1 MIAYLEG
8 KLAHKETHLAVLDV
22 NGVGYSVRISLHTYE
37 KLPPLENKVK
47 LHTLLQ
53 IREDAH
59 TLYGFFDLNEKNVFE
74 WLISISGVGGNTAIT
89 LLSWLTPSE
98 IISAIRKNDVQTLKN
113 IKGIGL
119 KTAERIIV
127 ELRDKAGKADIK
139 DETPQG
145 KLREEAIQAL
155 MILGL
160 PRALVE
166 KQVDSIISAA
176 TEELKVEEIIKKVLK
191 K

>member
-8 KLAHKETHLAVLDV
+8 KLTHKETHTAIIDV
-22 NGVGYSVRISLHTYE
+22 NGIGYLVRISLHTYE
-37 KLPPLENKVK
+37 KLPALESKVK
-47 LHTLLQ
+47 LYTFLQ

-59 TLYGFFDLNEKNVFE
+59 TLYAFFDLNEKNVFE
-74 WLISISGVGGNTAIT
+74 WLIGISGVGGNTAIT
-89 LLSWLTPSE
+89 LLSWLTPNE
-98 IISAIRKNDVQTLKN
+98 IVSAIRKNDIQTLKN

-139 DETPQG
+139 DETPQT

-160 PRALVE
+160 PRNMVE
-166 KQVDSIISAA
+166 KQVDAIISTA
-176 TEELKVEEIIKKVLK
+176 TEALKVEEIIKKVLK

>member
-8 KLAHKETHLAVLDV
+8 KLAHKETHTAIIDV
-22 NGVGYSVRISLHTYE
+22 NGVGYFVRISLHTYE
-37 KLPPLENKVK
+37 KLPALESRVK
-47 LHTLLQ
+47 LYTFLQ

-59 TLYGFFDLNEKNVFE
+59 TLYAFFDLNEKNVFE

-98 IISAIRKNDVQTLKN
+98 IVSAIRKNDVQTLKN

-127 ELRDKAGKADIK
+127 ELRDKAGKTEIK

-145 KLREEAIQAL
+145 KLREEAVQAL

-166 KQVDSIISAA
+166 KQVDAIISAS
-176 TEELKVEEIIKKVLK
+176 TEDLKVEEIIKKVLK

>member
-8 KLAHKETHLAVLDV
+8 KLAHKETHLAIIDV
-22 NGVGYSVRISLHTYE
+22 NGVGYSVRISLNTYE
-37 KLPPLENKVK
+37 KLPPLESNVT
-47 LHTLLQ
+47 LHTVFQ
-53 IREDAH
+53 VREDAH
-59 TLYGFFDLNEKNVFE
+59 ILYGFFDLNEKNVFE

-98 IISAIRKNDVQTLKN
+98 IVSAIRKNDVQTLKN

-127 ELRDKAGKADIK
+127 ELRDKAGKTDIK
-139 DETPQG
+139 DETPQT
-145 KLREEAIQAL
+145 KLREEAVQAL

-166 KQVDSIISAA
+166 KQVDAIISAS
-176 TEELKVEEIIKKVLK
+176 TQELKVEEIIKKVLK

>member
-8 KLAHKETHLAVLDV
+8 KLAHKETHLAIIDV
-22 NGVGYSVRISLHTYE
+22 NGTGYSVRISLHTYE
-37 KLPPLENKVK
+37 KLPAPESRVK

-74 WLISISGVGGNTAIT
+74 WLIGISGVGGNTAIT

-98 IISAIRKNDVQTLKN
+98 IVSAIRKNDVQTLKN

-127 ELRDKAGKADIK
+127 ELRDKAGKAEIK

-145 KLREEAIQAL
+145 KLREEAVQAL

-166 KQVDSIISAA
+166 KQVDAIIAVS

>member
-8 KLAHKETHLAVLDV
+8 TLAHKETHLAIVDV
-22 NGVGYSVRISLHTYE
+22 AGVGYSVRISLHTYE
-37 KLPPLENKVK
+37 KLPALESKVK
-47 LHTLLQ
+47 LYTFFQ
-53 IREDAH
+53 VREDAH
-59 TLYGFFDLNEKNVFE
+59 TLYGFFDLNEKSVFE
-74 WLISISGVGGNTAIT
+74 WLIGISGVGGNTAIT

-98 IISAIRKNDVQTLKN
+98 IVSAIRKNDVQTLKN

-166 KQVDSIISAA
+166 KQVDAIISAS

>member
-8 KLAHKETHLAVLDV
+8 TLAHKETHLAIVDV
-22 NGVGYSVRISLHTYE
+22 GGVGYFVRISLHTYE
-37 KLPPLENKVK
+37 KLPALQNKVK
-47 LHTLLQ
+47 LYTFFQ
-53 IREDAH
+53 VREDAH
-59 TLYGFFDLNEKNVFE
+59 TLYGFFDLNEKSVFE
-74 WLISISGVGGNTAIT
+74 WLIGISGVGGNTAIT

-98 IISAIRKNDVQTLKN
+98 IVSAIRKNDVQTLKN

-166 KQVDSIISAA
+166 KQVDAIISAS

>member
-8 KLAHKETHLAVLDV
+8 TLAHKETHLAIVDV
-22 NGVGYSVRISLHTYE
+22 AGVGYSVRISLHTYE
-37 KLPPLENKVK
+37 KLPALESKVK
-47 LHTLLQ
+47 LYTFFQ
-53 IREDAH
+53 VREDAH
-59 TLYGFFDLNEKNVFE
+59 TLYGFFDLNEKSVFE
-74 WLISISGVGGNTAIT
+74 WLIGISGVGGNTAIT

-98 IISAIRKNDVQTLKN
+98 IVSAIRKNDVQTLKN

-127 ELRDKAGKADIK
+127 ELRDKAGKADIR

-166 KQVDSIISAA
+166 KQVDAIISAS

>member
-8 KLAHKETHLAVLDV
+8 KLAHKETHLAIIDV
-22 NGVGYSVRISLHTYE
+22 NGVGYSVRISLNTYE
-37 KLPPLENKVK
+37 KLPPLESNVT
-47 LHTLLQ
+47 LHTVFQ
-53 IREDAH
+53 VREDAH
-59 TLYGFFDLNEKNVFE
+59 ILYGFFDLNEKNVFE

-98 IISAIRKNDVQTLKN
+98 IVSAIRKNDVQTLKN

-127 ELRDKAGKADIK
+127 ELRDKAGKVDIK
-139 DETPQG
+139 DETPQT
-145 KLREEAIQAL
+145 KLREEAVQAL

-166 KQVDSIISAA
+166 KQVDAIISAS
-176 TEELKVEEIIKKVLK
+176 TQELKVEEIIKKVLK

>member
-8 KLAHKETHLAVLDV
+8 TLAHKETHLAIIDV
-22 NGVGYSVRISLHTYE
+22 GGVGYFVRISLHTYE
-37 KLPPLENKVK
+37 KLPALDSKVK
-47 LHTLLQ
+47 LHTFFQ
-53 IREDAH
+53 VREDAH

-74 WLISISGVGGNTAIT
+74 WLIGISGVGGNTAIT

-98 IISAIRKNDVQTLKN
+98 IVSAIRKNDVQTLKN

-166 KQVDSIISAA
+166 KQVDAIISAS

>member
-8 KLAHKETHLAVLDV
+8 KLAHKETHLAIIDV
-22 NGVGYSVRISLHTYE
+22 NGVGYVVRISLHTYE
-37 KLPPLENKVK
+37 KLPAIDHKIK
-47 LHTLLQ
+47 LYTFLQ

-59 TLYGFFDLNEKNVFE
+59 TLYGFFDMHEKSIFE
-74 WLISISGVGGNTAIT
+74 WLINISGVGGNTAIT

-98 IISAIRKNDVQTLKN
+98 IVTAIRKNDVQTLKN

-127 ELRDKAGKADIK
+127 ELRDKAGKTDIK
-139 DETPQG
+139 DETPHG

-160 PRALVE
+160 PRAIVE
-166 KQVDSIISAA
+166 KQVDNVLSTS
-176 TEELKVEEIIKKVLK
+176 TEVLKVEDVIKKVLK

>member
-8 KLAHKETHLAVLDV
+8 KLTHKETHTAIIDV
-22 NGVGYSVRISLHTYE
+22 SGIGYLVRISLHTYE
-37 KLPPLENKVK
+37 KLPALESKVK
-47 LHTLLQ
+47 LYTFLQ

-59 TLYGFFDLNEKNVFE
+59 TLYAFFDLNEKNVFE
-74 WLISISGVGGNTAIT
+74 WLIGISGVGGNTAIT

-98 IISAIRKNDVQTLKN
+98 IVSAIRKNDIQTLKN

-119 KTAERIIV
+119 KTAERIII

-139 DETPQG
+139 DETPQT

-160 PRALVE
+160 PRNMVE
-166 KQVDSIISAA
+166 KQVDAIISTA
-176 TEELKVEEIIKKVLK
+176 TEELKVEEIIKKVLRK
-191 K
+191 

>member
-8 KLAHKETHLAVLDV
+8 KLTHKETHLAIIDV
-22 NGVGYSVRISLHTYE
+22 NGVGYAVRISLHTYE
-37 KLPPLENKVK
+37 KLPPLESKVK
-47 LHTLLQ
+47 LYTHLQ
-53 IREDAH
+53 VREDAH
-59 TLYGFFDLNEKNVFE
+59 TLYGFLHPDEKNVFE
-74 WLISISGVGGNTAIT
+74 WLIGISGVGGNTAIT

-98 IISAIRKNDVQTLKN
+98 LVAAIRKNDVYTLKN
-113 IKGIGL
+113 IKGIGQ

-127 ELRDKAGKADIK
+127 ELRDKAGKIDIK
-139 DETPQG
+139 DQSPQS

-160 PRALVE
+160 PRNVVE
-166 KQVDSIISAA
+166 KQVDSILSTA
-176 TEELKVEEIIKKVLK
+176 TQEYKVEDIIKKVLK